1 MFSTNAQFG
10 LRLLPFVAVLAGAC
24 AGTSPS
30 RQDELDRAFAR
41 IQVHEATIERQRNTL
56 SSNESP
62 CPERCAAADTT
73 CTAKTGI
80 CELAVEVADADALT
94 RCEHAKARCRTARAT
109 TTCACSEASE

>member
-62 CPERCAAADTT
+62 CPERCAAA
-73 CTAKTGI
+73 KTGI